1 VTGDNPQSNTKNL
14 PKVYPGAILGTG
26 CVCALLEIALSFMP
40 PRLLKRIFPPLVTGP
55 TVMLV
60 GVKLIASGFK
70 NWAGGN
76 GPCAAMP
83 PTGLF
88 SLCPNTAAPHPLPWG
103 SAEFI
108 GPFSK
113 R

>member
-1 VTGDNPQSNTKNL
+1 MVSCEVIIHDRTQNL
-14 PKVYPGAILGTG
+14 PKAYPGAILGTG

-40 PRLLKRIFPPLVTGP
+40 PRLLKKIFPPLVTGP

-76 GPCAAMP
+76 GPCSAMP
-83 PTGLF
+83 KTGPY
-88 SLCPNTAAPHPLPWG
+88 SLCPSTAGPHALPWG

-108 GPFSK
+108 GSFF
-113 R
+113 